1 MATNLYFS
9 QKVKSEQ
16 SLIEELMFEALKMYG
31 QDVYY
36 LPRDIV
42 NLDKIFSDDVPSRF
56 NSSYI
61 IEMYIENTQGFEGQ
75 GDLFTKF
82 GVEIRDQATFVVS
95 RRRWND
101 TVRKYDN
108 EITGNRPREGDLIFL
123 TLSNTMFEIMKVE
136 QIGRAHV

>member
-16 SLIEELMFEALKMYG
+16 SLIEELMIEALKMYG

-123 TLSNTMFEIMKVE
+123 TLSNTMFEI
-136 QIGRAHV
+136 GRAHV